1 MNYKNLFAVLLAVL
15 ITGCA
20 GFIMDGLRKEYYP
33 DGKLKA
39 EINYRQAAR
48 DGMCR
53 LYYDNGRLQ
62 ASGNYRDGLQEGTWQ
77 LYNENGM
84 LTSEE
89 TYMQGKLISQKT
101 YTR

>member
-1 MNYKNLFAVLLAVL
+1 MNYKNLLAVL
-15 ITGCA
+15 MAVLIAGCS

-33 DGKLKA
+33 GGKLKS
-39 EINYRQAAR
+39 EINYRQSVR

-53 LYYDNGRLQ
+53 LYYDNGQLQ
-62 ASGNYRDGLQEGTWQ
+62 ASGNYRDGLKEGTW
-77 LYNENGM
+77 LMYNENGM

-89 TYMQGKLISQKT
+89 TYMQGNLLSKKT